1 MDRQEKRGKTRYL
14 VKWKEYIT
22 EGNIWEGLKNLKN
35 VIEKIEEFEK
45 GRFKEEIQR
54 IRIKKEKEIKL
65 NPEAEEFRRGELLE
79 RYTAKLLYRWDD
91 KKFDKEYLKK
101 LEKNWNRWKNDRKE
115 EEKEYRKKL
124 EESLEWNERD
134 EQRSKKI

>member
-14 VKWKEYIT
+14 VKWKGYTT
-22 EGNIWEGLKNLKN
+22 EGNTWEGLKNLKN

-65 NPEAEEFRRGELLE
+65 NPEAEEFRRGELLG

-115 EEKEYRKKL
+115 KEKEYRKKL
-124 EESLEWNERD
+124 EESLE
-134 EQRSKKI
+134 

>member
-14 VKWKEYIT
+14 VKWKGYTT
-22 EGNIWEGLKNLKN
+22 EGNTWEGLKNLKN

-65 NPEAEEFRRGELLE
+65 NPKAEEFRRGELLE

-115 EEKEYRKKL
+115 KEKEYRKKL
-124 EESLEWNERD
+124 EESLE
-134 EQRSKKI
+134 